1 MVSVRPCVTTR
12 KKLASHGM
20 SRTKLT
26 SQLWGETWEL
36 GEAAKPPVVNANSI
50 LRGGE
55 AVVDGWYGFKVIK
68 VAHSMFYGKRQIV
81 PINLCRD
88 GRTSSVFFLVRKRK
102 YNRVMQ

>member
-36 GEAAKPPVVNANSI
+36 GEAAKSPVVNAKSI

-55 AVVDGWYGFKVIK
+55 AVVDGWSSSKCLSE
-68 VAHSMFYGKRQIV
+68 AL
-81 PINLCRD
+81 INSL
-88 GRTSSVFFLVRKRK
+88 
-102 YNRVMQ
+102 